1 MQKIDSK
8 HPLKEKEEEKIEK
21 VPAKIKEDDSVLLGS
36 ATSDKNNEINKAALN
51 SSLNVEID
59 KINESLL
66 KIGLMLNS
74 KQNRDIPLESDVADN
89 LSKSVS
95 LWSSMMIGLN

>member
-1 MQKIDSK
+1 M
-8 HPLKEKEEEKIEK
+8 LM
-21 VPAKIKEDDSVLLGS
+21 GS
-36 ATSDKNNEINKAALN
+36 ATADKSNEINKAALN

-74 KQNRDIPLESDVADN
+74 KSNRDIPMEQDVAEN
-89 LSKSVS
+89 LSKSIN

>member
-1 MQKIDSK
+1 MQKVDSK

-21 VPAKIKEDDSVLLGS
+21 IDKIQSKVKEDDSVLLGS

-74 KQNRDIPLESDVADN
+74 K
-89 LSKSVS
+89 
-95 LWSSMMIGLN
+95 

>member
-1 MQKIDSK
+1 MQKVDSK

-21 VPAKIKEDDSVLLGS
+21 VPVKIKEDDSVLLGS

-74 KQNRDIPLESDVADN
+74 K
-89 LSKSVS
+89 
-95 LWSSMMIGLN
+95 

>member
-1 MQKIDSK
+1 
-8 HPLKEKEEEKIEK
+8 
-21 VPAKIKEDDSVLLGS
+21 VLMGS
-36 ATSDKNNEINKAALN
+36 ATADKSNEINKAALN

-74 KQNRDIPLESDVADN
+74 KSNRDIPMEQDVAEN
-89 LSKSVS
+89 LSKSIN

>member
-1 MQKIDSK
+1 M
-8 HPLKEKEEEKIEK
+8 
-21 VPAKIKEDDSVLLGS
+21 GS
-36 ATSDKNNEINKAALN
+36 ATADKSNEINKAALN

-74 KQNRDIPLESDVADN
+74 KSNRDIPMEQDVAEN
-89 LSKSVS
+89 LSKSIN